1 MCLLCFLARFD
12 PTVYLLK
19 WQESYVEF
27 AKRKQECSRK
37 LGVMTAPYAT
47 PPVQHIL
54 NYSLIFVQCY
64 ISDMANTVVF
74 VDKLWTRC
82 HEHLFHSYHAN
93 LQLGSIR
100 NTETDSRVNTYQLKD
115 FQNTC
120 SRFNIIKTFTYFDHI
135 YHARFVVS
143 RKNNKKLINTRT

>member
-27 AKRKQECSRK
+27 AKRKQECSIK

-47 PPVQHIL
+47 PPL
-54 NYSLIFVQCY
+54 FSAIFP
-64 ISDMANTVVF
+64 MANTVVF